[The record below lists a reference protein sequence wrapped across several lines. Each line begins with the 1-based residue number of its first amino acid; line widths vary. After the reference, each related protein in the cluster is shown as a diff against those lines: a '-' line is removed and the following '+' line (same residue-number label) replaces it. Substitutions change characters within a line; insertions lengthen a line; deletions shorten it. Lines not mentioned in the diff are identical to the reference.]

1 VECKTLLHT
10 YTHPSLTPLEE
21 LTALP
26 QTSPPS
32 PPLERGGRRG
42 KKVGGQ
48 ERGGEDT
55 GEKDW
60 GGERKDGRK

>member
-1 VECKTLLHT
+1 
-10 YTHPSLTPLEE
+10 LEE